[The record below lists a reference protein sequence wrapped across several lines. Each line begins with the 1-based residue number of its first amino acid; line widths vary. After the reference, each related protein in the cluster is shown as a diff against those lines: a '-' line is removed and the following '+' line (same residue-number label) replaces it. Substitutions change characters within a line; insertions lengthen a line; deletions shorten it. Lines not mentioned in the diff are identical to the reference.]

1 MDNEVA
7 ENAILIRQA
16 VGMVYNRIF
25 LNDLERIAPT
35 ALVLGTFGV
44 MQQFK

>member
-1 MDNEVA
+1 MDDEVA

-25 LNDLERIAPT
+25 LNDLKRIAPT
-35 ALVLGTFGV
+35 ALVFGTFGV